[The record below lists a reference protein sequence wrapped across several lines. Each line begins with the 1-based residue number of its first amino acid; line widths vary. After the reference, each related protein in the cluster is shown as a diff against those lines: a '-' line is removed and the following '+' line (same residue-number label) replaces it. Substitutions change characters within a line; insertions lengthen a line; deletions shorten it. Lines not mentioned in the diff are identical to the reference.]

1 MFTVFGKIL
10 YDTMGQ
16 SYTGFSILSDKK
28 KIIFLVS
35 SQKKTIIN
43 CVSKPKHNLKFVL
56 ADLSRAL
63 LLCCIISLSF
73 VIVVTLPVGNEVC
86 SV

>member
-10 YDTMGQ
+10 YDAMGQ

-28 KIIFLVS
+28 KKILVS